1 MEAMLSFADNP
12 AIETAPLPVLV
23 AIAGMGWLIVLY
35 RTAIRDWCRA
45 SFGVRTGEFI
55 GSAFVG
61 IGGYGWLLVGL
72 SGVVFWIFDLFG

>member
-1 MEAMLSFADNP
+1 MLSFADNP